1 METMIKSTAT
11 NISINHELSNSTA
24 TLIQNK
30 VWEELEAARFA
41 ITPMLLI
48 IMACIGGVSAAY
60 AVQVSEVML
69 LATAVSTMFVEILIV
84 ALAPMQMICLASAI
98 ALAIDTSVYFF

>member
-11 NISINHELSNSTA
+11 NISINDELSNA
-24 TLIQNK
+24 TTVLTKNK

-41 ITPMLLI
+41 VTPMLLI
-48 IMACIGGVSAAY
+48 IMACIGGVAAAY
-60 AVQVSEVML
+60 AVQGNEVML

-98 ALAIDTSVYFF
+98 ALIIDFSVYFF